1 MDYINKSINLYMN
14 TKIDKIAGSRRLS
27 NYWWATIILL
37 GGLGFLLAGLSSY
50 LKLNLLPF
58 SNTKNLIFI
67 PQGILMIFYGTL
79 AIFISLFL
87 WLTIFFNIGGGYNKY
102 DKDNG
107 YIEIFRL
114 GFPGKNRKISLRY
127 KIQEIQ
133 SIKVDI
139 IEGINPRR
147 EIYLSTKD
155 QRQIPLTRVGQP
167 LSLQEIEEK
176 ASELANFLG
185 VILEGL

>member
-1 MDYINKSINLYMN
+1 MN
-14 TKIDKIAGSRRLS
+14 IKIDKIIGSRRFS

-50 LKLNLLPF
+50 FKINLLPF
-58 SNTKNLIFI
+58 STTKNLIFI

-79 AIFISLFL
+79 ATFISIFL
-87 WLTIFFNIGGGYNKY
+87 WLTIFWNIGGGYNKY
-102 DKDNG
+102 NKEKG
-107 YIEIFRL
+107 EIEIFRL
-114 GFPGKNRKISLRY
+114 GFPGKNRNISLKY
-127 KIQEIQ
+127 NINEIK

-139 IEGINPRR
+139 VEGINPKR
-147 EIYLSTKD
+147 EIYLNTKD

-167 LSLQEIEEK
+167 LSLTEIEEE